1 MYASISVDTDVD
13 VWEVLD
19 SLTAKDRE
27 AVWFSLSQEFG
38 PKPLE
43 DPVTRLELITEL
55 RRQGYTVEPA

>member
-27 AVWFSLSQEFG
+27 AIWFSLSQEFG
-38 PKPLE
+38 PKSLG

>member
-1 MYASISVDTDVD
+1 MYALISVDTDVD
-13 VWEVLD
+13 VWVVLD

-27 AVWFSLSQEFG
+27 SIWRSLSEEFADPG
-38 PKPLE
+38 LN